1 MIKKVSHIGLAV
13 DNLEEARSF
22 FSENFGLSTSERENF
37 GELIFSFI
45 PMKGTNLELL
55 QSTEPEGQIAKFIQ
69 RRGQGIHHISFEV
82 DDIQSELDRLKGRG
96 IKLINEKPYLNAHKD
111 LVAFI
116 HPKSSFGVLIE
127 LIQKKESDLN
137 RASGVKASYRGFHTG
152 RKEPK
157 SHD

>member
-13 DNLEEARSF
+13 DNLEEARRF

-45 PMKGTNLELL
+45 PMKGTHLELL
-55 QSTEPEGQIAKFIQ
+55 QSTEPEGQIAKFIE

-82 DDIQSELDRLKGRG
+82 DDIQNELDRLKRRG

-116 HPKSSFGVLIE
+116 HPKSTFGVLIE
-127 LIQKKESDLN
+127 LIQKKE
-137 RASGVKASYRGFHTG
+137 
-152 RKEPK
+152 E
-157 SHD
+157 